1 MQSVSTSQVQGST
14 NPPHLPHWRTL
25 LAFCAII
32 CSFTNID
39 TDRKHNLWSGYYYR
53 HGLLLETHFSGHATL
68 CAFAVNGAESKY
80 LPGLVKICGLPQKA
94 LLPSPRQRLKREKRV
109 FAVDWDHWCK
119 GCKGCK
125 GSINTKEIG
134 CDLIVLY
141 LKKNVYIYIYIYII
155 YP

>member
-14 NPPHLPHWRTL
+14 NRPHLPHWRTL

-39 TDRKHNLWSGYYYR
+39 TDRKHNLINIYKYALDTTIDTVY
-53 HGLLLETHFSGHATL
+53 LLLETLFRGMLHSVHLQSTVQNLNICLDWWRSVVSRKRPCYHHQGN
-68 CAFAVNGAESKY
+68 VWNERNG
-80 LPGLVKICGLPQKA
+80 
-94 LLPSPRQRLKREKRV
+94 LLQ
-109 FAVDWDHWCK
+109 DWDHWCK

-141 LKKNVYIYIYIYII
+141 
-155 YP
+155 